1 MKTLK
6 IWIAWGALAAM
17 PAQLTRASQTP
28 PQQVEAVQYLTPFEL
43 SEHPDRYYG
52 KTVSMI
58 GDVDDAY
65 GTRAFTLNEEL
76 PWTNAGD
83 ILVLAPEL
91 KKEFA
96 KVAYVRVRGIVVRA
110 ASPEVEQYLAE
121 VPAMAARVR
130 DDFKNRPI
138 VLAESL
144 TGPAGEDLIIK

>member
-1 MKTLK
+1 
-6 IWIAWGALAAM
+6 M

-28 PQQVEAVQYLTPFEL
+28 PQQVVAVQYLTPFEL

-91 KKEFA
+91 KKEFTQ
-96 KVAYVRVRGIVVRA
+96 VAYVRVRGLVVRA
-110 ASPEVEQYLAE
+110 GSPEVEKYLAE
-121 VPAMAARVR
+121 VPAMAARIR

-138 VLAESL
+138 VLAESV
-144 TGPAGEDLIIK
+144 TGPAGDDLTAKGGRWS